1 MQLTPALKT
10 QHDLDDPL
18 LRYAEKNSTPESD
31 VLKALRIKTWQTVL
45 SPQMLSDAIQGHFLA
60 NISRMIRPR
69 SILELGTYTGYSTIC
84 LADGLSDDGVIDTV
98 EPNDELNHIQ
108 DEYWKQADILDQV
121 RRHNCEATEALNNLA
136 GPYDLTWIDAD
147 KLRTAEYVRLCLERT
162 RPGGWILVDNV
173 LWWGKVLP
181 NHPEPD
187 ETAKAL
193 RSMTHELAQQKSIRT
208 TLLPMRDG
216 LLMIEKLSD

>member
-1 MQLTPALKT
+1 
-10 QHDLDDPL
+10 
-18 LRYAEKNSTPESD
+18 
-31 VLKALRIKTWQTVL
+31 
-45 SPQMLSDAIQGHFLA
+45 MLSDAIQGHFLA
-60 NISRMIRPR
+60 NISRMIRPQA
-69 SILELGTYTGYSTIC
+69 ILELGTYTGYSTIC
-84 LADGLSDDGVIDTV
+84 LADGLSENGVIDTI

-108 DEYWKQADILDQV
+108 DEHWKRAGIFGQV
-121 RRHNCEATEALNNLA
+121 RRHNCEATEALKIIA

-187 ETAKAL
+187 ETAIAL
-193 RSMTHELAQQKSIRT
+193 RNMTYDLAQKKSIRT

-216 LLMIEKLSD
+216 LLMIEKISG

>member
-10 QHDLDDPL
+10 PHDLDDPL

-187 ETAKAL
+187 ETAKEL